1 MANNSK
7 LGYLCNKIQQNMT
20 IYHNPRCKKSKET
33 LQLLRDNGIEPE
45 IIEYLKTPPDKETLK
60 ELLNKLDMNA
70 KGIIRKQ
77 EKEFK
82 DNYKGKEMSEEDYLD
97 AITTHPKLLERPIVV
112 DNNKAVIGRPPEN
125 VKELL
130 A

>member
-1 MANNSK
+1 
-7 LGYLCNKIQQNMT
+7 MT

-45 IIEYLKTPPDKETLK
+45 IIEYLNTPPDKETLK
-60 ELLNKLDMNA
+60 ELLTKLDMNTKA
-70 KGIIRKQ
+70 IIRKQ

-82 DNYKGKEMSEEDYLD
+82 DHYKGKDLSEEDYLD
-97 AITTHPKLLERPIVV
+97 AITIHPGLPERPIVV
-112 DNNKAVIGRPPEN
+112 DDDKAVIKRPPEN
-125 VKELL
+125 VQELL

>member
-1 MANNSK
+1 
-7 LGYLCNKIQQNMT
+7 MT

-45 IIEYLKTPPDKETLK
+45 IIEYLNTPPDKETLK
-60 ELLNKLDMNA
+60 ELLTKLDMNA
-70 KGIIRKQ
+70 KAIIRKQ

-82 DNYKGKEMSEEDYLD
+82 DHYKGKDLSEEDYLD
-97 AITTHPKLLERPIVV
+97 AITTHPRLLKRPIVV
-112 DNNKAVIGRPPEN
+112 DDDKAIIGRPPEN
-125 VKELL
+125 VQELL